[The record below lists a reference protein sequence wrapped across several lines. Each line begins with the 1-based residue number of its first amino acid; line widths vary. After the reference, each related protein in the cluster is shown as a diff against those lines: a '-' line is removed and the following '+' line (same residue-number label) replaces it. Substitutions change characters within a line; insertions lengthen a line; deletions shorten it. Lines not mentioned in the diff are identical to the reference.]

1 MKEKRMINLKLQHP
15 PPGDPLAFESVICA
29 QGGEEIELCLNESGI
44 LTWTVKSFSA
54 EYTWFIF

>member
-44 LTWTVKSFSA
+44 LT
-54 EYTWFIF
+54 